1 MKSSF
6 KISFVEHSNP
16 SKDLVGKH
24 KTSRRKIQV
33 QRQSRLH
40 SESLSHHKKIQ
51 SPCDQFQKTLQT
63 SLLPSGCHDT
73 TCSALLPHPAL
84 SCRAVSQ
91 KKHILL

>member
-63 SLLPSGCHDT
+63 SLLPSNSVQSPHSQGLQQADPQTEHHSWVC
-73 TCSALLPHPAL
+73 LP
-84 SCRAVSQ
+84 
-91 KKHILL
+91 